1 MAGRSLWEKTN
12 SILGLCS
19 FAPRSPFPISKIF
32 AIFALIKY
40 QCSMRRFAILLVALF
55 SCATL
60 SAQYEN
66 IITPAPLCMS
76 DTFLNHIPIEE
87 GEFDFTQE
95 LKLYFDDCKYSD
107 ISPEDRERL
116 IAAAEAAGLNFEVV
130 KREPK
135 KGGIILSLCPMP
147 YTHNNEGYAILTDKG
162 NVYIW
167 GHDAAG
173 LFYALQTVRQL
184 VESGEWKKG
193 FIADY
198 PRFGYR
204 GVLIDISRHFRS
216 VDFLKRQ
223 IDMMARLKMNRL
235 HLHLTDAAGWRL
247 EIESYPR
254 LTSYAAWRTP
264 HDWKGWWYG
273 DRQFVEEGTEGA
285 SGGYLT
291 KEEARELVAYAADR
305 YITIIPE
312 IEMPGHSDEVLAA
325 YPELKCTHAPERQG
339 DLCIGKEATFEM
351 MQAILDEVIEIFPS
365 EYIHIGGDEAGKGD
379 WKLCEDCQRR
389 MREEGL
395 ESVDELQSYM
405 IHRIEEYLNARG
417 RQIIGWDEILEGGL
431 APNATVMSWR
441 GEEGGLMAAEAGHK
455 VVMSPHGYCYIDAPQ
470 DAPYSQPES
479 IGGYLPLEKV
489 YSYEPAPATMSK
501 DVSKY
506 ILGVQ
511 ANLWAE
517 FIVEDSHYE
526 HMLWP
531 RAIAIAEIG
540 WSWPFNK
547 NFADFR
553 RRAVDIVDRMIE
565 EGYTPFDLKN
575 EIGNRP
581 ESLEDVKHLAL
592 GKNVTYLEPS
602 RYYAPKYAAAWDAT
616 LTDGKRG
623 TWTYADERW
632 QGFLGRGGVDVII
645 DLEKVKKIE
654 SISADFMQIC
664 GPGVFMPCLV
674 EIAISEDGENYT
686 KIAEI
691 EHEVVLDELPSFKSF
706 GWEGSAKARYIRYKA
721 HRSKYTGFLFVDE
734 IVVR

>member
-1 MAGRSLWEKTN
+1 MRNIRLF
-12 SILGLCS
+12 LVV
-19 FAPRSPFPISKIF
+19 
-32 AIFALIKY
+32 FAL
-40 QCSMRRFAILLVALF
+40 VA
-55 SCATL
+55 CAQL
-60 SAQYEN
+60 SAQS
-66 IITPAPLCMS
+66 ITPAPAIVRGGVCDGEVCVPATPFDYTQPFKL
-76 DTFLNHIPIEE
+76 TFE
-87 GEFDFTQE
+87 GADAV
-95 LKLYFDDCKYSD
+95 D
-107 ISPEDRERL
+107 IERL
-116 IAAAEAAGLNFEVV
+116 TSAAKAAGLNVKCV
-130 KREPK
+130 KRAVNYSK
-135 KGGIILSLCPMP
+135 KGYLHILIRPEMLPSD
-147 YTHNNEGYAILTDKG
+147 EGYAISTDNNG
-162 NVYIW
+162 IIVTAN
-167 GHDAAG
+167 APAG
-173 LFYALQTVRQL
+173 AFYALQTMRQM
-184 VESGEWKKG
+184 VESGEWQTG
-193 FIADY
+193 IIADY
-198 PRFGYR
+198 PRFEYR
-204 GVLIDISRHFRS
+204 GVLVDISRHFRS

-223 IDMMARLKMNRL
+223 IDMMARVKLNRL

-247 EIESYPR
+247 QVDSYPR

-264 HDWKGWWYG
+264 HDWKSWWQG
-273 DRQFVEEGTEGA
+273 GRTFLDEGSEGA

-291 KEEARELVAYAADR
+291 KAEARELVEYAADR

-325 YPELKCTHAPERQG
+325 YPELKCTHNPENQG
-339 DLCIGKEATFEM
+339 ELCIGKEATFEM

-365 EYIHIGGDEAGKGD
+365 EYIHIGGDEASKEN

-405 IHRIEEYLNARG
+405 IRRMEQYLNSKG

-441 GEEGGLMAAEAGHK
+441 GEEGGRTAAAAGHN
-455 VVMSPHGYCYIDAPQ
+455 VIMSPHGYCYIDAPQ

-489 YSYEPAPATMSK
+489 YSYEPIPETLDAE
-501 DVSKY
+501 VGKY
-506 ILGVQ
+506 ISGVQ

-531 RAIAIAEIG
+531 RAIALAEVG
-540 WSWPFNK
+540 WSMPKNK
-547 NFADFR
+547 DYADFR
-553 RRAVDIVDRMIE
+553 RRAVAIVDRMIE

-581 ESLEDVKHLAL
+581 ESLTDVEHLAL
-592 GKNVTYLEPS
+592 GKPVEYLYPS
-602 RYYAPKYAAAWDAT
+602 RYYAPQYAAQGDAT

-623 TWTYADERW
+623 TWTYADGRW
-632 QGFLGRGGVDVII
+632 QGFLGRGGVDVVV
-645 DLEKVKKIE
+645 DLEEVMTVR

-674 EIAISEDGENYT
+674 EIAVSEDGENYT
-686 KIAEI
+686 KIADI
-691 EHEVVLDELPSFKSF
+691 EWEVVLDELPSFKTF
-706 GWEGSAKARYIRYKA
+706 GWEGKTRARYIRYKA

-734 IVVR
+734 IIIK

>member
-1 MAGRSLWEKTN
+1 MK
-12 SILGLCS
+12 
-19 FAPRSPFPISKIF
+19 
-32 AIFALIKY
+32 
-40 QCSMRRFAILLVALF
+40 RFATLLLLTMLG
-55 SCATL
+55 CATL
-60 SAQYEN
+60 SAQQFD
-66 IITPAPLCMS
+66 ITPVPFSVEVEDA
-76 DTFLNHIPIEE
+76 E
-87 GEFDFTQE
+87 GRVTIFDASREFKLYVGVEGVDYERLTDAAYATGLE
-95 LKLYFDDCKYSD
+95 LKSVKKSATRDY
-107 ISPEDRERL
+107 
-116 IAAAEAAGLNFEVV
+116 LNLVIDKSVEH
-130 KREPK
+130 
-135 KGGIILSLCPMP
+135 S
-147 YTHNNEGYAILTDKG
+147 EGYILECYKDGISIKAATP
-162 NVYIW
+162 
-167 GHDAAG
+167 AG
-173 LFYALQTVRQL
+173 LFCGLQSLRQL
-184 VESGEWKKG
+184 VETHSDRVWLECR
-193 FIADY
+193 IVDY
-198 PRFGYR
+198 PRFEYR
-204 GVLIDISRHFRS
+204 GALIDISRHFRS

-223 IDMMARLKMNRL
+223 IDMMARVKMNRL

-365 EYIHIGGDEAGKGD
+365 EYIHIGGDEAGKKD
-379 WKLCEDCQRR
+379 WELCEDCQRR

-489 YSYEPAPATMSK
+489 YSYEPAPKTMSK

-517 FIVEDSHYE
+517 FIVEDWHYE

-531 RAIAIAEIG
+531 RAIAVAEIG
-540 WSWPFNK
+540 WSQPCEKEFSH
-547 NFADFR
+547 FR
-553 RRAVDIVDRMIE
+553 SRAVDIVDRMIE

-581 ESLEDVKHLAL
+581 ESKEDVKHLAL
-592 GKNVTYLEPS
+592 GKSVTYLEPS

-645 DLEKVKKIE
+645 DLEKVREIH

-691 EHEVVLDELPSFKSF
+691 EHEVVLDELPSFKAF

>member
-1 MAGRSLWEKTN
+1 
-12 SILGLCS
+12 
-19 FAPRSPFPISKIF
+19 
-32 AIFALIKY
+32 
-40 QCSMRRFAILLVALF
+40 MRRFAILLVALF
-55 SCATL
+55 SCVTL

-66 IITPAPLCMS
+66 IITPAPLHMS
-76 DTFLNHIPIEE
+76 DTFLQHIPIEE

-95 LKLYFDDCKYSD
+95 LKLYFDDCKYSN

-116 IAAAEAAGLNFEVV
+116 IAVAEAAGLNFEVV

-135 KGGIILSLCPMP
+135 KGGIILSLCPTP
-147 YTHNNEGYAILTDKG
+147 YTHNNESYAILTDKG

-167 GHDAAG
+167 GYDAAG
-173 LFYALQTVRQL
+173 LFYALQTARQL

-198 PRFGYR
+198 PRFEYR

-254 LTSYAAWRTP
+254 LTNYAAWRTP

-291 KEEARELVAYAADR
+291 KAEARELVAYAADR
-305 YITIIPE
+305 YVTIIPE

-339 DLCIGKEATFEM
+339 DLCIGKEETFEM

-379 WKLCEDCQRR
+379 WVQCEDCQRR

-489 YSYEPAPATMSK
+489 YSYDPAPKTMSK

-553 RRAVDIVDRMIE
+553 RRAVAIVDRMIE

-581 ESLEDVKHLAL
+581 ESLEDVDHLAL
-592 GKNVTYLEPS
+592 GKSVTYLEPS

-645 DLEKVKKIE
+645 DLEKVTDIK

-721 HRSKYTGFLFVDE
+721 HRSRYTGFLFVDE

>member
-1 MAGRSLWEKTN
+1 M
-12 SILGLCS
+12 
-19 FAPRSPFPISKIF
+19 
-32 AIFALIKY
+32 
-40 QCSMRRFAILLVALF
+40 VA
-55 SCATL
+55 CAQL
-60 SAQYEN
+60 SAQS
-66 IITPAPLCMS
+66 ITPVPAIVRGGVCNGEVCVPAEPFDYTQPFKL
-76 DTFLNHIPIEE
+76 TFE
-87 GEFDFTQE
+87 GADAV
-95 LKLYFDDCKYSD
+95 D
-107 ISPEDRERL
+107 IERL
-116 IAAAEAAGLNFEVV
+116 TSAAKAAGLNVKCV
-130 KREPK
+130 KRAVNYSK
-135 KGGIILSLCPMP
+135 KGYLHILIRAEMLPSD
-147 YTHNNEGYAILTDKG
+147 EGYAISTDNNG
-162 NVYIW
+162 IIVTAN
-167 GHDAAG
+167 APAG
-173 LFYALQTVRQL
+173 AFYALQTMRQM
-184 VESGEWKKG
+184 VESGEWQTG
-193 FIADY
+193 IIADY
-198 PRFGYR
+198 PRFEYR
-204 GVLIDISRHFRS
+204 GVLVDISRHFRT

-223 IDMMARLKMNRL
+223 IDMMARVKLNRL

-247 EIESYPR
+247 QVDSYPR

-264 HDWKGWWYG
+264 HDWKGWSNSG
-273 DRQFVEEGTEGA
+273 KKFVEEGSEGA

-291 KEEARELVAYAADR
+291 KAEARELVEYAADR

-325 YPELKCTHAPERQG
+325 YPELKCTHNPENQG
-339 DLCIGKEATFEM
+339 ELCIGKEATFEM

-365 EYIHIGGDEAGKGD
+365 EYIHIGGDEASKEN

-405 IHRIEEYLNARG
+405 IRRMEQYLNSKG

-441 GEEGGLMAAEAGHK
+441 GEEGGRMAAAAGHN
-455 VVMSPHGYCYIDAPQ
+455 VIMSPHGYCYIDAPQ

-489 YSYEPAPATMSK
+489 YSYEPIPETLDAE
-501 DVSKY
+501 VGKY
-506 ILGVQ
+506 ISGVQ

-531 RAIAIAEIG
+531 RAIALAEVG
-540 WSWPFNK
+540 WSMPKNK
-547 NFADFR
+547 DYADFR
-553 RRAVDIVDRMIE
+553 RRAVAIVDRMIE

-581 ESLEDVKHLAL
+581 ESLTDVEHLAL
-592 GKNVTYLEPS
+592 GKPVEYLYPS
-602 RYYAPKYAAAWDAT
+602 RYYAPQYAAAGDAT

-623 TWTYADERW
+623 TWTYSDKRW

-645 DLEKVKKIE
+645 DLEEVMNVS
-654 SISADFMQIC
+654 SIAADFMQIC

-674 EIAISEDGENYT
+674 EIAVSEDGENYT
-686 KIAEI
+686 KIADI
-691 EHEVVLDELPSFKSF
+691 EWEVVLDELPSFKTF
-706 GWEGSAKARYIRYKA
+706 GWEGKTRARYIRYKA

-734 IVVR
+734 IIVK

>member
-1 MAGRSLWEKTN
+1 M
-12 SILGLCS
+12 
-19 FAPRSPFPISKIF
+19 
-32 AIFALIKY
+32 
-40 QCSMRRFAILLVALF
+40 
-55 SCATL
+55 
-60 SAQYEN
+60 
-66 IITPAPLCMS
+66 
-76 DTFLNHIPIEE
+76 
-87 GEFDFTQE
+87 
-95 LKLYFDDCKYSD
+95 
-107 ISPEDRERL
+107 
-116 IAAAEAAGLNFEVV
+116 
-130 KREPK
+130 
-135 KGGIILSLCPMP
+135 CPTP
-147 YTHNNEGYAILTDKG
+147 YTHNNESYAILTDKG

-167 GHDAAG
+167 GYDAAG
-173 LFYALQTVRQL
+173 LFYALQTARQL

-198 PRFGYR
+198 PRFEYR

-305 YITIIPE
+305 YVTIIPE

-325 YPELKCTHAPERQG
+325 YPELKCTNNPERQG

-379 WKLCEDCQRR
+379 WVQCEDCQRR

-489 YSYEPAPATMSK
+489 YSYDPAPKTMSR

-531 RAIAIAEIG
+531 RAIAVAEIG
-540 WSWPFNK
+540 WSWPFNRDY
-547 NFADFR
+547 ADFR

-581 ESLEDVKHLAL
+581 ESLEDVDHLAL
-592 GKNVTYLEPS
+592 GKSVTYLEPS

-645 DLEKVKKIE
+645 DLEKVIKIK